1 VSPRS
6 DNGNLPP
13 PGTSV
18 ADAAWG
24 TGTIAAPAR
33 LTVEVPEMKI
43 RALIRLLLPALAI
56 GAALALLS
64 TAASPAA
71 AQDSGRK
78 LSTVLTGAAEV
89 GGGDPDGT
97 GTAALRVNPGT
108 GQICYTITVANLD
121 PVIAA
126 HIHNA
131 PAGVNGPIV
140 VPLSAPT
147 SGSVTDCTTADPAL
161 ARDIVLNPDDY
172 YVNVHTTAFPAGAV
186 RGQL

>member
-1 VSPRS
+1 
-6 DNGNLPP
+6 
-13 PGTSV
+13 
-18 ADAAWG
+18 
-24 TGTIAAPAR
+24 
-33 LTVEVPEMKI
+33 MKI
-43 RALIRLLLPALAI
+43 RAFPTRPLLPALAV
-56 GAALALLS
+56 GAALALLWA
-64 TAASPAA
+64 AASPAA

-121 PVIAA
+121 PVTAA

-140 VPLSAPT
+140 VPLTAPT

-161 ARDIVLNPDDY
+161 ARDIVVHPENY
-172 YVNVHTTAFPAGAV
+172 YVNVHTTVFPAGAV

>member
-1 VSPRS
+1 
-6 DNGNLPP
+6 
-13 PGTSV
+13 
-18 ADAAWG
+18 
-24 TGTIAAPAR
+24 
-33 LTVEVPEMKI
+33 MKI
-43 RALIRLLLPALAI
+43 RAFPARLLLPALAV
-56 GAALALLS
+56 GAAVALLWA
-64 TAASPAA
+64 AASPAA

-108 GQICYTITVANLD
+108 GQICYTITVENLD
-121 PVIAA
+121 PVTAA

-140 VPLSAPT
+140 VPLTPPT
-147 SGSVTDCTTADPAL
+147 TGSVTDCTTADPAL
-161 ARDIVLNPDDY
+161 ARDIVIHSENY
-172 YVNVHTTAFPAGAV
+172 YVNVHTTVYPAGAI